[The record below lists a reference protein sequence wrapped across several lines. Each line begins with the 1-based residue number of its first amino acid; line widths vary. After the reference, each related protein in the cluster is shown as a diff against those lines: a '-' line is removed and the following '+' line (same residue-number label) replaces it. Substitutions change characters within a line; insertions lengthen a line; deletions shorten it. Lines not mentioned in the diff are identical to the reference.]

1 MKDFIVKQNS
11 SYSCATA
18 CVLSLIKYYGG
29 DMSYEELN
37 VILNA
42 SRYGTNA
49 YDILNGVKSIGF
61 VGRGIKLSF
70 NDLISYEIVNPLIA
84 HVIKNNMYHF
94 VVIYKI
100 DKRKKL
106 FSIMD
111 PSEGMVKVKFD
122 VFEKMYLSTVLDI
135 VPTGNVPNI
144 KNDAVLVSKIFKV
157 LKKYKILVFKVL
169 FLSLLVIT
177 FTLFSSVLLKLL
189 LELNNFRILCLIF
202 VIVILLKNFCNY
214 FLERYI
220 ILVQNNVGV
229 LLLKD
234 VIFHIFKVPI
244 KYVKNKNTGDI
255 LDRIRD
261 LEDVKNKLVDVC
273 LNIFVNVLLLV
284 FILIFLSLVNINLFL
299 ISILFTFVY
308 FILSILYY
316 KYFKRKIFEVK
327 SVYAAYESFANDS
340 ISNYVSIKNLQVEDI
355 YTTKF
360 LNKYYCYLY
369 KLKSSLVSLN
379 VFELVK
385 NVLSDLFLL
394 VVIVFLVL
402 LLNKAVIKLSDL
414 FFVYSLILSI
424 VDPVKNIFD
433 KFSSIE
439 EVKVSLKRV
448 NDLLRVREE
457 VCSLNKIDGQIIF
470 ENVKLNFI
478 DNNSLINFS
487 IKKGSLFLLYGISGV
502 GKSSLLKIVTGE
514 SSNYK
519 GNVSVGGVN
528 IKDLDE
534 GVLLNSASFVSQ
546 EEKLFN
552 DTLENNIKLYRDV
565 SDDFYEKIL
574 KVTLVDKIRNSKKF
588 RNDFVIYED
597 GVNLSGGERQKI
609 ILARALIKDFNYLII
624 DEGLSEVNLEDEKV
638 IIENI
643 RRCFSDKTIIY
654 VSHKKEINCLF
665 EEKYFMKGGDS
676 IDR

>member
-100 DKRKKL
+100 DKKKKL
-106 FSIMD
+106 FSVMD

-135 VPTGNVPNI
+135 VLTGNVPNI
-144 KNDAVLVSKIFKV
+144 KNDVVLASKIFKV

-189 LELNNFRILCLIF
+189 LELNNFKILCLIF

-534 GVLLNSASFVSQ
+534 GILLNSTSFVSQ

-552 DTLENNIKLYRDV
+552 DTLENNIKLYREV

-574 KVTLVDKIRNSKKF
+574 KVTLVDKIKNSKKF

-624 DEGLSEVNLEDEKV
+624 DEGLSEVNLEDEK
-638 IIENI
+638 IIINNI
-643 RRCFSDKTIIY
+643 RKYFFDKTIIY

-665 EEKYFMKGGDS
+665 KEKYFMKGGDN
-676 IDR
+676 ID

>member
-70 NDLISYEIVNPLIA
+70 NDLTSYEIVNPLIA

-106 FSIMD
+106 FSVMD

-177 FTLFSSVLLKLL
+177 FTLFSSALLKLL
-189 LELNNFRILCLIF
+189 LELNNFKILCLIF
-202 VIVILLKNFCNY
+202 VIIILLKNFCNY

-234 VIFHIFKVPI
+234 VVFHIFKVPI
-244 KYVKNKNTGDI
+244 KYVKNKSTGDI
-255 LDRIRD
+255 LDRVRD

-284 FILIFLSLVNINLFL
+284 FILVFLSFINMNLLL
-299 ISILFTFVY
+299 ISILFIFVY
-308 FILSILYY
+308 FVFSILYY

-327 SVYAAYESFANDS
+327 SVYGAYESFANDS
-340 ISNYVSIKNLQVEDI
+340 ISNYVSIKNSQVEDI
-355 YTTKF
+355 YITKF

-369 KLKSSLVSLN
+369 RLKSSLVSLN
-379 VFELVK
+379 VFELGK

-394 VVIVFLVL
+394 VVIVFSVL
-402 LLNKAVIKLSDL
+402 LLNKGVIKLSDL

-457 VCSLNKIDGQIIF
+457 VCSLNKIDGQIVF

-676 IDR
+676 ID

>member
-100 DKRKKL
+100 DKKKKL
-106 FSIMD
+106 FSVMD

-135 VPTGNVPNI
+135 VLTGNVPNI
-144 KNDAVLVSKIFKV
+144 KNDVVLASKIFKV

-189 LELNNFRILCLIF
+189 LELNNFKILCLIF

-234 VIFHIFKVPI
+234 IIFHIFKVPI

-394 VVIVFLVL
+394 VVIVFSVL
-402 LLNKAVIKLSDL
+402 LLNKGVIKLSDL

-487 IKKGSLFLLYGISGV
+487 IKKGALFLLYGSSGV

-534 GVLLNSASFVSQ
+534 GILLNSTSFVSQ

-552 DTLENNIKLYRDV
+552 DTLENNIKLYREV

-624 DEGLSEVNLEDEKV
+624 DEGLSEVNLEDEK
-638 IIENI
+638 IIINNI
-643 RRCFSDKTIIY
+643 RKYFFDKTIIY

-665 EEKYFMKGGDS
+665 KEKYFMKGGDN
-676 IDR
+676 ID

>member
-100 DKRKKL
+100 DKKKKL
-106 FSIMD
+106 FSVMD

-135 VPTGNVPNI
+135 VLTGNVPNI
-144 KNDAVLVSKIFKV
+144 KNDVVLASKIFKV

-189 LELNNFRILCLIF
+189 LELNNFKILCLIF

-234 VIFHIFKVPI
+234 IIFHIFKVPI

-394 VVIVFLVL
+394 VVIVFSVL

-457 VCSLNKIDGQIIF
+457 VYSLNKIDGQIVF

-487 IKKGSLFLLYGISGV
+487 IKKGALFLLYGSSGV

-534 GVLLNSASFVSQ
+534 GILLNSTSFVSQ

-552 DTLENNIKLYRDV
+552 DTLENNIKLYREV

-624 DEGLSEVNLEDEKV
+624 DEGLSEVNLEDEK
-638 IIENI
+638 IIINNI
-643 RRCFSDKTIIY
+643 RKYFFDKTIIY

-665 EEKYFMKGGDS
+665 KEKYFMKGGDN
-676 IDR
+676 ID

>member
-100 DKRKKL
+100 DKKKKL
-106 FSIMD
+106 FSVMD

-135 VPTGNVPNI
+135 VLTGNVPNI
-144 KNDAVLVSKIFKV
+144 KNDVALARKIFKV

-189 LELNNFRILCLIF
+189 LELNNFKILCLIF

-457 VCSLNKIDGQIIF
+457 VCSLNKIDGQIVF

-487 IKKGSLFLLYGISGV
+487 IKKGALFLLYGSSGV

-519 GNVSVGGVN
+519 GNVFVGGVN

-624 DEGLSEVNLEDEKV
+624 DEGLSEVNLEDEK
-638 IIENI
+638 IIINNI
-643 RRCFSDKTIIY
+643 RKYFFDKTIIY

-665 EEKYFMKGGDS
+665 KEKYFMKGGDN
-676 IDR
+676 ID

>member
-70 NDLISYEIVNPLIA
+70 NDLTSYEIVNPLIA

-189 LELNNFRILCLIF
+189 LELNNLKILCLIF

-244 KYVKNKNTGDI
+244 KYVKNKSTGDI
-255 LDRIRD
+255 LDRVRD

-284 FILIFLSLVNINLFL
+284 FILVFLSFINMNLLL
-299 ISILFTFVY
+299 ISILFIFVY
-308 FILSILYY
+308 FVFSILYY

-327 SVYAAYESFANDS
+327 SVYGAYESFANDS
-340 ISNYVSIKNLQVEDI
+340 ISNYVSIKNSQVEDI
-355 YTTKF
+355 YITKF

-369 KLKSSLVSLN
+369 RLKSSLVSLN

-394 VVIVFLVL
+394 VVIVFSVL
-402 LLNKAVIKLSDL
+402 LLNKGVIKLSDL

-457 VCSLNKIDGQIIF
+457 DCSLDKIDGQIVF
-470 ENVKLNFI
+470 DNVKLNFI

-487 IKKGSLFLLYGISGV
+487 IKKGSLFLLYGSSGV

-534 GVLLNSASFVSQ
+534 GVLLNSTSFVSQ

-676 IDR
+676 ID

>member
-70 NDLISYEIVNPLIA
+70 NDLTSYEIVNPLIA

-111 PSEGMVKVKFD
+111 PTEGMVKVKFD

-144 KNDAVLVSKIFKV
+144 KNDAVLVNKIFKV

-189 LELNNFRILCLIF
+189 LELNNFKILCLIF

-244 KYVKNKNTGDI
+244 KYVKNKSTGDI
-255 LDRIRD
+255 LDRVRD

-273 LNIFVNVLLLV
+273 LNIFVNVLLLG
-284 FILIFLSLVNINLFL
+284 FILVFLSFINMNLLL
-299 ISILFTFVY
+299 ISILFIFVY
-308 FILSILYY
+308 FVFSILYY

-327 SVYAAYESFANDS
+327 SVYGAYESFANDS
-340 ISNYVSIKNLQVEDI
+340 ISNYVSIKNSQVEDI
-355 YTTKF
+355 YITKF

-369 KLKSSLVSLN
+369 RLKSSLVSLN

-394 VVIVFLVL
+394 VVIVFSVL
-402 LLNKAVIKLSDL
+402 LLNKGVIKLSDL

-457 VCSLNKIDGQIIF
+457 VCSLNKIDGQIVF

-665 EEKYFMKGGDS
+665 KEKYFMKGGDS
-676 IDR
+676 ID

>member
-100 DKRKKL
+100 DKKKKL
-106 FSIMD
+106 FIVMD

-135 VPTGNVPNI
+135 VLTGNVPNI
-144 KNDAVLVSKIFKV
+144 KNDVVLASKIFKV

-189 LELNNFRILCLIF
+189 LELNNFKILCLIF

-284 FILIFLSLVNINLFL
+284 FILIFLSFINMNLFL
-299 ISILFTFVY
+299 ISILFIFVY
-308 FILSILYY
+308 FVFSILYY
-316 KYFKRKIFEVK
+316 KCFKRKIFEVK

-340 ISNYVSIKNLQVEDI
+340 ISNYVSIKNSQVEDI
-355 YTTKF
+355 YITKF

-369 KLKSSLVSLN
+369 RLKSSLVSLN

-394 VVIVFLVL
+394 VVIVFSVL

-457 VCSLNKIDGQIIF
+457 VCSLNKIDGQIVF

-487 IKKGSLFLLYGISGV
+487 IKKGALFLLYGSSGV

-534 GVLLNSASFVSQ
+534 GILLNSTSFVSQ

-552 DTLENNIKLYRDV
+552 DTLENNIKLYREV

-624 DEGLSEVNLEDEKV
+624 DEGLSEVNLEDEK
-638 IIENI
+638 IIINNI
-643 RRCFSDKTIIY
+643 RKYFFDKTIIY

-665 EEKYFMKGGDS
+665 EERYFMKGGDN
-676 IDR
+676 ID

>member
-100 DKRKKL
+100 DKKKKL
-106 FSIMD
+106 FSVMD

-135 VPTGNVPNI
+135 VLTGNVPNI
-144 KNDAVLVSKIFKV
+144 KNDVALARKIFKV

-189 LELNNFRILCLIF
+189 LELNNFKILCLIF

-457 VCSLNKIDGQIIF
+457 VCSLNKIDGQIVF

-487 IKKGSLFLLYGISGV
+487 IKKGALFLLYGSSGV

-519 GNVSVGGVN
+519 GNVFVGGVN

-665 EEKYFMKGGDS
+665 EERYFMKGGDS
-676 IDR
+676 ID

>member
-100 DKRKKL
+100 DKKKKL
-106 FSIMD
+106 FIVMD

-144 KNDAVLVSKIFKV
+144 KNDVVLASKIFKV

-189 LELNNFRILCLIF
+189 LELNNFKILCLIF

-234 VIFHIFKVPI
+234 IIFHIFKVPI

-340 ISNYVSIKNLQVEDI
+340 ISNYVSIKNSQVEDI

-394 VVIVFLVL
+394 VVIVFSVL

-457 VCSLNKIDGQIIF
+457 VCSLNKIDGQIVF

-519 GNVSVGGVN
+519 GNVFVGGVN

-665 EEKYFMKGGDS
+665 EERYFMKGGDS
-676 IDR
+676 ID

>member
-70 NDLISYEIVNPLIA
+70 NDLTSYEIVNPLIA

-100 DKRKKL
+100 DKKKKL
-106 FSIMD
+106 FSVMD

-135 VPTGNVPNI
+135 VLTGNVPNI
-144 KNDAVLVSKIFKV
+144 KNDVVLASKIFKV

-189 LELNNFRILCLIF
+189 LELNNFKILCLIF

-244 KYVKNKNTGDI
+244 KYVKNKSTGDI
-255 LDRIRD
+255 LDRVRD

-394 VVIVFLVL
+394 VVIVFSVL
-402 LLNKAVIKLSDL
+402 LLNKGVIKLSDL

-457 VCSLNKIDGQIIF
+457 VYSLNKIDGQIVF

-487 IKKGSLFLLYGISGV
+487 IKKGALFLLYGSSGV

-534 GVLLNSASFVSQ
+534 GILLNSTSFVSQ

-552 DTLENNIKLYRDV
+552 DTLENNIKLYREV

-665 EEKYFMKGGDS
+665 KEKYFMKGGDN
-676 IDR
+676 ID

>member
-29 DMSYEELN
+29 NMSYEELN

-70 NDLISYEIVNPLIA
+70 NDLTSYEIVNPLIA

-122 VFEKMYLSTVLDI
+122 VFEKMYLFTVLDI

-189 LELNNFRILCLIF
+189 LELNNFKILCLIF

-244 KYVKNKNTGDI
+244 KYVKNKSTGDI
-255 LDRIRD
+255 LDRVRD

-284 FILIFLSLVNINLFL
+284 FILVFLSFINMNLFL
-299 ISILFTFVY
+299 ISILFIFVY
-308 FILSILYY
+308 FVFSILYY

-327 SVYAAYESFANDS
+327 SVYGTYESFANDS
-340 ISNYVSIKNLQVEDI
+340 ISNYVSIKNSQVEDI
-355 YTTKF
+355 YITKF

-369 KLKSSLVSLN
+369 RLKSSLVSLN

-394 VVIVFLVL
+394 VVIVFSVL
-402 LLNKAVIKLSDL
+402 LLNKGVIKLSDL

-457 VCSLNKIDGQIIF
+457 VCSLNKIDGQIVF

-487 IKKGSLFLLYGISGV
+487 IKKGSLFLLYGSSGV

-676 IDR
+676 ID

>member
-100 DKRKKL
+100 DKKKKL
-106 FSIMD
+106 FSVMD

-135 VPTGNVPNI
+135 VLTGNVPNI
-144 KNDAVLVSKIFKV
+144 KNDVVLASKIFKV

-189 LELNNFRILCLIF
+189 LELNNFKILCLIF

-519 GNVSVGGVN
+519 GNVFVGGVN

-665 EEKYFMKGGDS
+665 EERYFMKGGDN
-676 IDR
+676 ID

>member
-100 DKRKKL
+100 DKKKKL
-106 FSIMD
+106 FSVMD

-135 VPTGNVPNI
+135 VLTGNVPNI
-144 KNDAVLVSKIFKV
+144 KNDVVLASKIFKV

-189 LELNNFRILCLIF
+189 LELNNFKILCLIF

-394 VVIVFLVL
+394 VVIVFSVL

-457 VCSLNKIDGQIIF
+457 VYSLNKIDGQIVF

-487 IKKGSLFLLYGISGV
+487 IKKGALFLLYGSSGV

-534 GVLLNSASFVSQ
+534 GILLNSTSFVSQ

-552 DTLENNIKLYRDV
+552 DTLENNIKLYREV

-665 EEKYFMKGGDS
+665 KEKYFMKGGDN
-676 IDR
+676 ID

>member
-100 DKRKKL
+100 DKKKKL
-106 FSIMD
+106 FSVMD

-144 KNDAVLVSKIFKV
+144 KNDVVLASKIFKV

-189 LELNNFRILCLIF
+189 LELNNFNILCLIF

-284 FILIFLSLVNINLFL
+284 FILIFLSFINMNLLL
-299 ISILFTFVY
+299 ISILFIFVY
-308 FILSILYY
+308 FIFSILYY

-394 VVIVFLVL
+394 VVIVFSVL
-402 LLNKAVIKLSDL
+402 LLNKTVIKLSDL

-457 VCSLNKIDGQIIF
+457 VCSLNKIDGQIVF

-487 IKKGSLFLLYGISGV
+487 IKKGALFLLYGSSGV

-534 GVLLNSASFVSQ
+534 GILLNSTSFVSQ

-552 DTLENNIKLYRDV
+552 DTLANNIKLYREV

-624 DEGLSEVNLEDEKV
+624 DEGLSEVNLEDEK
-638 IIENI
+638 IIINNI
-643 RRCFSDKTIIY
+643 RKYFFDKTIIY

-665 EEKYFMKGGDS
+665 KEKYFMKGGDN
-676 IDR
+676 ID

>member
-100 DKRKKL
+100 DKKKKL
-106 FSIMD
+106 FSVMD

-135 VPTGNVPNI
+135 VLTGNVPNI
-144 KNDAVLVSKIFKV
+144 KNDVVLASKIFKV

-189 LELNNFRILCLIF
+189 LELNNFKILCLIF

-665 EEKYFMKGGDS
+665 EERYFMKGGDS
-676 IDR
+676 ID

>member
-100 DKRKKL
+100 DKKKKL
-106 FSIMD
+106 FSVMD

-135 VPTGNVPNI
+135 VLTGNVPNI
-144 KNDAVLVSKIFKV
+144 KNDVVLASKIFKV

-189 LELNNFRILCLIF
+189 LELNNFKILCLIF

-284 FILIFLSLVNINLFL
+284 FILVFLSFINMNLLL
-299 ISILFTFVY
+299 ISILFIFIYFV
-308 FILSILYY
+308 FSILYY

-519 GNVSVGGVN
+519 GNVFVGGVN

-624 DEGLSEVNLEDEKV
+624 DEGLSEVNLEDEK
-638 IIENI
+638 IIINNI
-643 RRCFSDKTIIY
+643 RKYFFDKTIIY

-665 EEKYFMKGGDS
+665 KEKYFMKGGDN
-676 IDR
+676 ID

>member
-70 NDLISYEIVNPLIA
+70 NYLTSYEIVNPLIA

-106 FSIMD
+106 FSVMD

-135 VPTGNVPNI
+135 VPTENVPNI

-189 LELNNFRILCLIF
+189 LELNNFKILCLIF

-244 KYVKNKNTGDI
+244 KYVKNKSTGDI

-284 FILIFLSLVNINLFL
+284 FILVFLSFINMNLFL
-299 ISILFTFVY
+299 ISILFIFVY
-308 FILSILYY
+308 FVFSILYY

-327 SVYAAYESFANDS
+327 SVYGTYESFANDS
-340 ISNYVSIKNLQVEDI
+340 ISNYVSIKNSQVEDI
-355 YTTKF
+355 YITKF

-369 KLKSSLVSLN
+369 RLKSSLVSLN

-394 VVIVFLVL
+394 VVIVFSVL
-402 LLNKAVIKLSDL
+402 LLNKGVIKLSDL

-457 VCSLNKIDGQIIF
+457 VCSLNKIDGQIVF

-676 IDR
+676 ID

>member
-100 DKRKKL
+100 DKKKKL
-106 FSIMD
+106 FSVMD

-135 VPTGNVPNI
+135 VLTGNVPNI
-144 KNDAVLVSKIFKV
+144 KNDVVLASKIFKV

-189 LELNNFRILCLIF
+189 LELNNFNILCLIF

-457 VCSLNKIDGQIIF
+457 VCSLNKIDGQIVF

-487 IKKGSLFLLYGISGV
+487 IKKGALFLLYGSSGV

-534 GVLLNSASFVSQ
+534 GILLNSTSFVSQ

-552 DTLENNIKLYRDV
+552 DTLENNIKLYREV

-624 DEGLSEVNLEDEKV
+624 DEGLSEVNLEDEK
-638 IIENI
+638 IIINNI
-643 RRCFSDKTIIY
+643 RKYFFDKTIIY

-665 EEKYFMKGGDS
+665 KEKYFMKGGDN
-676 IDR
+676 ID

>member
-70 NDLISYEIVNPLIA
+70 NDLTSYEIVNPLIA

-144 KNDAVLVSKIFKV
+144 KNDAVLVSKIFKI

-189 LELNNFRILCLIF
+189 LELNNFKILCLIF

-244 KYVKNKNTGDI
+244 KYVKNKSTGDI
-255 LDRIRD
+255 LDRVRD

-284 FILIFLSLVNINLFL
+284 FILVFLSFINMNLLL
-299 ISILFTFVY
+299 ISILFIFVY
-308 FILSILYY
+308 FVFSILYY
-316 KYFKRKIFEVK
+316 RYFKRKIFEVK
-327 SVYAAYESFANDS
+327 SVYGAYESFANDS
-340 ISNYVSIKNLQVEDI
+340 ISNYVSIKNSQVEDI
-355 YTTKF
+355 YITKF

-385 NVLSDLFLL
+385 NFLSDLFIL
-394 VVIVFLVL
+394 VVIVFSVL
-402 LLNKAVIKLSDL
+402 LLNKGIIKLSDL

-448 NDLLRVREE
+448 NDLLRVRKE
-457 VCSLNKIDGQIIF
+457 VCSLDKIDGQIVF

-665 EEKYFMKGGDS
+665 KEKYFMKGGDS
-676 IDR
+676 ID

>member
-70 NDLISYEIVNPLIA
+70 NDLTSYEIVNPLIA

-122 VFEKMYLSTVLDI
+122 VFEKMYLFTVLDI

-189 LELNNFRILCLIF
+189 LELNNFKILCLIF

-244 KYVKNKNTGDI
+244 KYVKNKSTGDI

-284 FILIFLSLVNINLFL
+284 FILVFLSFINMNLFL
-299 ISILFTFVY
+299 ISILFIFVY
-308 FILSILYY
+308 FVFSILYY

-327 SVYAAYESFANDS
+327 SVYGTYESFANDS
-340 ISNYVSIKNLQVEDI
+340 ISNYVSIKNSQVEDI
-355 YTTKF
+355 YITKF

-369 KLKSSLVSLN
+369 RLKSSLVSLN

-394 VVIVFLVL
+394 VVIVFSVL
-402 LLNKAVIKLSDL
+402 LLNKGVIKLSDL

-457 VCSLNKIDGQIIF
+457 VCSLNKIDGQIVF

-534 GVLLNSASFVSQ
+534 GVLLNSSSFVSQ

-676 IDR
+676 ID